1 MPGCR
6 SWTWRSPASAI
17 AAPDHRRTPRHRSR
31 PMRLPHAGHHG
42 GMTSTST
49 SASTTAPM
57 SNIQWLRFIVESPRH
72 DIRSTDT
79 GLAPATARRTA
90 VGVRRHAMCPPP
102 GRGQTCDRPGAL
114 QRTAR
119 AVPACAV
126 EAAGVARDTGVA
138 PGAARTSRAPGAA
151 CTVDHTRC
159 RRRHRHCGS
168 VAGRGCGSPATVDG
182 YPRGPRNDGAGRQ
195 AATNADPRPMAQ
207 YGDPHPIVTHTLLNT
222 PPRHWT
228 RSTAP

>member
-1 MPGCR
+1 
-6 SWTWRSPASAI
+6 
-17 AAPDHRRTPRHRSR
+17 
-31 PMRLPHAGHHG
+31 MRLPHAGHHG

-102 GRGQTCDRPGAL
+102 GMGQACDRPGAL
-114 QRTAR
+114 HTA
-119 AVPACAV
+119 
-126 EAAGVARDTGVA
+126 ARSLRSTGVRRRS
-138 PGAARTSRAPGAA
+138 PGVVRVSGVTPRSATHTPRAPDAPR
-151 CTVDHTRC
+151 TVDHTRC

-168 VAGRGCGSPATVDG
+168 VAGRGCGSPATVAG

-195 AATNADPRPMAQ
+195 AAIRAYSRPMAR
-207 YGDPHPIVTHTLLNT
+207 YGDPHPIVTRTLLNT